1 MDHENI
7 AEEETVMS
15 QQILFQGTLKK
26 IRIVSNALS
35 YGLEPGHDEEVEQHL
50 SISDIG
56 QVWFSGYAWGIA
68 GQYEKRREKVFT
80 ISKADIDRLFAAIS
94 ACFSDEKYTEV
105 FATDIGVWIL
115 ELTNAEGSTYRFHG
129 SLCAGFEYEGTDLS
143 DMVRDVFGM
152 DDLYVFDGNSKPDI
166 IERII
171 LDYRSTVKMASDQQA
186 VKEPV
191 IRSHKER
198 LVIDRE
204 TGTLEYRKEYGGEN
218 RVSGKYEMKD
228 KIENLL
234 DEFDAEELFSY
245 VEENPDDVID
255 TPDENLS
262 YKITVDYKKNP
273 QRVIEGNFDRKSLP
287 EDFADF
293 IERVSRFIRCYG
305 IGDIFN
311 PLIYRKKKRCKSD
324 YIFCSVVF
332 EDPYKSYYYLT
343 DDDSIDIGDFVIVPA
358 GKDDHEAVVEVIDVE
373 YFNEADAPFPVDNT
387 KKIIRKCTDEEVDLL
402 EGY

>member
-166 IERII
+166 IERIT

-245 VEENPDDVID
+245 VEENPYDVID

-273 QRVIEGNFDRKSLP
+273 QRVIEGNFDKKSLP

-332 EDPYKSYYYLT
+332 EDSYKSYYYLT

-373 YFNEADAPFPVDNT
+373 YFNEADAPFPVDKT

>member
-80 ISKADIDRLFAAIS
+80 ISKEDIDRLFAAIS
-94 ACFSDEKYTEV
+94 ACFSDEKHTEV

-166 IERII
+166 IERIT

-245 VEENPDDVID
+245 VEENPYDVID

-273 QRVIEGNFDRKSLP
+273 QRVIEGNFDKKSLP

-293 IERVSRFIRCYG
+293 IERVSGFIRCYG

-358 GKDDHEAVVEVIDVE
+358 GKDNHEAIVEVIHIE
-373 YFNEADAPFPVDNT
+373 YFSEADAPFPVDKT
-387 KKIIRKCTDEEVDLL
+387 KKIIRKCTDEEVELL

>member
-94 ACFSDEKYTEV
+94 ACFSDAKYTEV

-166 IERII
+166 IERIT

-245 VEENPDDVID
+245 VEENPYDVID

-358 GKDDHEAVVEVIDVE
+358 GKDNHEAIVEVIDVE
-373 YFNEADAPFPVDNT
+373 YFNEADAPFPVDKT
-387 KKIIRKCTDEEVDLL
+387 KKIIRKCTDEEVELL

>member
-1 MDHENI
+1 MDQENI

-166 IERII
+166 IERIT

-245 VEENPDDVID
+245 VEENPYDVID

-358 GKDDHEAVVEVIDVE
+358 GKDNHEAIVEVIHIE
-373 YFNEADAPFPVDNT
+373 YFNEADAPFPVDKT
-387 KKIIRKCTDEEVDLL
+387 KKIIRKCTEEEMDFL

>member
-166 IERII
+166 IERIT

-273 QRVIEGNFDRKSLP
+273 QRVIEGDFDKKSLP

-358 GKDDHEAVVEVIDVE
+358 GKDNHEAIVEVIHIE
-373 YFNEADAPFPVDNT
+373 YFSEADAPFPVDKT
-387 KKIIRKCTDEEVDLL
+387 KKIIRKCTDEEVELL

>member
-166 IERII
+166 IERIT

-245 VEENPDDVID
+245 VEENPYDVID

-358 GKDDHEAVVEVIDVE
+358 GKDNHEAIVEVIDVE
-373 YFNEADAPFPVDNT
+373 YFNEADAPFPVDKT
-387 KKIIRKCTDEEVDLL
+387 KKIIRKCTDEEVELL

>member
-35 YGLEPGHDEEVEQHL
+35 YGLEPGHDEEVEQ
-50 SISDIG
+50 
-56 QVWFSGYAWGIA
+56 
-68 GQYEKRREKVFT
+68 
-80 ISKADIDRLFAAIS
+80 
-94 ACFSDEKYTEV
+94 
-105 FATDIGVWIL
+105 
-115 ELTNAEGSTYRFHG
+115 
-129 SLCAGFEYEGTDLS
+129 
-143 DMVRDVFGM
+143 
-152 DDLYVFDGNSKPDI
+152 
-166 IERII
+166 
-171 LDYRSTVKMASDQQA
+171 
-186 VKEPV
+186 PV

-273 QRVIEGNFDRKSLP
+273 QRVIEGDFDRKSLP

-324 YIFCSVVF
+324 YIFCSVIF
-332 EDPYKSYYYLT
+332 ESPYKSYYYLT

-358 GKDDHEAVVEVIDVE
+358 GKDNHEAIVEVIHIE
-373 YFNEADAPFPVDNT
+373 YFSEADAPFPVDNT

>member
-273 QRVIEGNFDRKSLP
+273 QRVIEGDFDKKSLP

-358 GKDDHEAVVEVIDVE
+358 GKDNHEAIVEVIHIE
-373 YFNEADAPFPVDNT
+373 YFSEADAPFPVDNT
-387 KKIIRKCTDEEVDLL
+387 KKILRKCTDEEVDLL

>member
-166 IERII
+166 IERIT

-273 QRVIEGNFDRKSLP
+273 QRVIEGDFDKKSLP

-324 YIFCSVVF
+324 YIFCSVIF
-332 EDPYKSYYYLT
+332 ESPYKSYYYLT

-373 YFNEADAPFPVDNT
+373 YFSEADAPFPVDNT

>member
-80 ISKADIDRLFAAIS
+80 ISKVDTNRLFAAIT
-94 ACFSDEKYTEV
+94 AYFSDEKYTEV

-166 IERII
+166 IERIT

-273 QRVIEGNFDRKSLP
+273 QRVIEGDFDKKSLP

-311 PLIYRKKKRCKSD
+311 PLIYRKKKRCKTD
-324 YIFCSVVF
+324 HIFCSVIF
-332 EDPYKSYYYLT
+332 ESPYKSYYYLT
-343 DDDSIDIGDFVIVPA
+343 DDDSIDIGDFVVVPA

-373 YFNEADAPFPVDNT
+373 YFNEADAPFPVDKT
-387 KKIIRKCTDEEVDLL
+387 KKIIRKCTDEEVELL
-402 EGY
+402 EDY